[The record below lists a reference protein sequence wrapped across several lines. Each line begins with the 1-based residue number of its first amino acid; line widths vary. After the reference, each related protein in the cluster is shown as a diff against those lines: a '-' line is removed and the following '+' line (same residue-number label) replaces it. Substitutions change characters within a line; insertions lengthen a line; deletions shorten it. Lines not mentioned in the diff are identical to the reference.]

1 MMATDTR
8 STVLVIDDE
17 LGPRESLRF
26 LLNNEYNV
34 ICAENVDRGIEL
46 LRAHTP
52 DAVILDIRMPGRNG
66 IEGLREIRRLDA
78 HVAVIMLTGFAA
90 LGTAQEAVRHE
101 ASDYLEKPFD
111 ATEMRRSVER
121 HTTRTRLRRKQA
133 QLARDVELLQ
143 ERLVREVDQK
153 DNWAELGQ
161 ASAEFVHDLR
171 NMLTAA
177 CGSADLLRL
186 DLQEQRTAATLPVPE
201 DVNTS
206 LNQMERAMRQSTELL
221 DAWQRL
227 IRNEPDR
234 QALFHL
240 PLFLRDVVATSQSEA
255 QAVHARLSCEVP
267 GGDLLV
273 QGDPVQLA
281 RAVHNLIHNAIQA
294 LPRADGR
301 ITVSLSLEGNRAIV
315 RVADNG
321 CGISP
326 ENLPRIFASDFTTKR
341 MCGGMGLGL
350 FIARKI
356 VEMFGGNLTAES
368 VVGQGTTMSISL
380 PVANE
385 ASLSSQSLSTEN
397 NGRIPIK
404 KCA

>member
-1 MMATDTR
+1 MINTDTR

-121 HTTRTRLRRKQA
+121 HTAWTRMRRKQE
-133 QLARDVELLQ
+133 QLARDVEQLRD
-143 ERLVREVDQK
+143 RLVREVDQK
-153 DNWAELGQ
+153 ANWAELGQ

-177 CGSADLLRL
+177 CGTADLLRL
-186 DLQEQRTAATLPVPE
+186 DLQEQRTSAMMPVPG
-201 DVNTS
+201 DLNTS
-206 LNQMERAMRQSTELL
+206 LDQMERAMRQSTELL

-240 PLFLRDVVATSQSEA
+240 PLFLRDAVATSQLEA
-255 QAVHARLSCEVP
+255 QAVHARLTCEVP

-301 ITVSLSLEGNRAIV
+301 ITVSLSREGNRAIV

-341 MCGGMGLGL
+341 MRGGMGLGL

-356 VEMFGGNLTAES
+356 VEMFGGDLTAES
-368 VVGQGTTMSISL
+368 TVGQGTTMSISL

-385 ASLSSQSLSTEN
+385 ASFSGQSLSTEKN
-397 NGRIPIK
+397 DRIPIK